1 MNHSY
6 FMQIAELSANQSY
19 CTRRKVGATLTRDNF
34 IIATGRNGT
43 LPGHDN
49 CCENHDGTTSDFTL
63 HAEQNILTFCN
74 REGISTKNTSIYITL
89 SPCKTCAKLLASA
102 GITKVFYL
110 EEYKDSSGLGF
121 LKAAGIQTLQMVL
134 EQS

>member
-6 FMQIAELSANQSY
+6 FMELAELSAKQSH
-19 CTRRKVGATLTRDNF
+19 CKRRKVGAALVRNNF

-49 CCENHDGTTSDFTL
+49 CCENEDGTTSDFTL

-74 REGISTKNTSIYITL
+74 REGISTKDTTIYITL

-102 GITKVFYL
+102 GITSVYYL
-110 EEYKDSSGLGF
+110 EQYKDVSGLIF
-121 LKAAGIQTLQMVL
+121 LQKAGIATYRMM
-134 EQS
+134 ED

>member
-1 MNHSY
+1 
-6 FMQIAELSANQSY
+6 MQIAQLSASQSH
-19 CTRRKVGATLTRDNF
+19 CNRRKVGATLVRDNF

-43 LPGHDN
+43 LPGHNN
-49 CCENHDGTTSDFTL
+49 CCENPDGTTSDFTL

-110 EEYKDSSGLGF
+110 EEYKDSSGLDF
-121 LKAAGIQTLQMVL
+121 LRAAGIETFIIVP
-134 EQS
+134 E

>member
-6 FMQIAELSANQSY
+6 FMQIAELSASLSH
-19 CTRRKVGATLTRDNF
+19 CTRRKVGATLVRNNF

-49 CCENHDGTTSDFTL
+49 CCENPDGSTSDFTL

-74 REGISTKNTSIYITL
+74 REGILTKDTSIYITL
-89 SPCKTCAKLLASA
+89 SPCKICAKLLASA

-110 EEYKDSSGLGF
+110 EKYKDSSGLGF
-121 LKAAGIQTLQMVL
+121 LNAAGIETFQMIL
-134 EQS
+134 EQ